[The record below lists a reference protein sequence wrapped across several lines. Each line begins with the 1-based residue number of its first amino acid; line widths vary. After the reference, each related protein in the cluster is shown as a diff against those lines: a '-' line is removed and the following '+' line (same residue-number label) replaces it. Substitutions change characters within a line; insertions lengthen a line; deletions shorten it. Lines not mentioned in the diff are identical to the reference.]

1 MTLRRYRSSRWHS
14 QGRVVA
20 TVAKKGRFK
29 CPFSVEDIA
38 RHAQTR
44 LAFGIALAFICICS
58 ARDFPMLRIPRRY
71 THFVFGVIQS
81 GLTSL
86 IAAGIASF
94 PSLARG
100 SFLQNWM
107 LSWLIAWVT
116 MLPVVLLAAPA
127 IRTLALALTR
137 EE

>member
-1 MTLRRYRSSRWHS
+1 
-14 QGRVVA
+14 
-20 TVAKKGRFK
+20 
-29 CPFSVEDIA
+29 
-38 RHAQTR
+38 
-44 LAFGIALAFICICS
+44 
-58 ARDFPMLRIPRRY
+58 MLRIPRRY

-86 IAAGIASF
+86 VAAGVASF
-94 PSLARG
+94 PSLAHG
-100 SFLQNWM
+100 NFLQNWM